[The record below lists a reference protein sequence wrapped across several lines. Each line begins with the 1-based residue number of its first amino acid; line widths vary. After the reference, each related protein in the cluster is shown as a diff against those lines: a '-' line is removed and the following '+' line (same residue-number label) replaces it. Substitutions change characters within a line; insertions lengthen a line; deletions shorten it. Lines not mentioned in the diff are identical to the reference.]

1 MGFAEIL
8 ELAFSL
14 LAEVPTAV
22 ADVKNIINQAHTS
35 KLAAASTALKDASQ
49 IAAPLLKASPTNTA
63 TAQAVKAV
71 AGEAI
76 SEIGAAAQEQ
86 IPVQQG

>member
-1 MGFAEIL
+1 
-8 ELAFSL
+8 
-14 LAEVPTAV
+14 
-22 ADVKNIINQAHTS
+22 
-35 KLAAASTALKDASQ
+35 LKDASQ